1 MTSRKRSPHEFIFKE
16 ELGHGSYSTV
26 YKALDKRDLKK
37 TYAIKVCSKQHII
50 KESKVKY
57 VTIEK
62 NTLNLLARGNHP
74 GIVKLY
80 YTFHDEENLYFV
92 LDYAPGGELLTLLH
106 KMGTFNNTWANHFAA
121 QLVDT
126 LEFMHSQG
134 VIHRDLKPENVLLNK
149 DGILMITD
157 FGAAASPSSIEGKK
171 ETDVDDS
178 NGNGV
183 VTEDENGC
191 SSFVGTA
198 EYVSPELLLYN
209 KCSFGSDIW
218 ALGCMIYQFVQG
230 FPPFRG
236 ENELKTFE
244 KIVSL
249 DYTWNP
255 DKVSNIGNSNPQVVN
270 LVRKM
275 LTLDTT
281 QRASIADIKK
291 DPWFATINWNDKK
304 KIWRGIWQVQQQ
316 IKPNTTF
323 VSPSVMRSNMNH
335 QNILQNRQL
344 HVIDTPLRNIPVTKQ
359 KRKKP
364 AKEFSTTSSIVEWRK
379 KLGISSSNISPTN
392 NSTQS
397 ISNIVVDSTPIDNI
411 VTAPL
416 LPPQPVTGMPMNN
429 APMPINMGTVN
440 QTQIPHNAPNISGVT
455 TTPRDKVMRTRYDN
469 AIVTNGTP
477 NQNINGSNIHA
488 NGSTATSP
496 NKIKYT
502 GQNITVAPISAKTV
516 NMNSPH
522 TQEHQSPEKNSTTST
537 DDEFDFAEK
546 REQPIPEPNGIYD
559 TLSSPLKTETSED
572 IDTNKNGI
580 SKADILPQKDDQ
592 LHYEPLKIKPS
603 VGILKQD
610 FVYVKAISYDAAGPD
625 MAISSYKKI
634 NDGLITSLVSQHK
647 TAIRPTNIF
656 PQLLTLYK
664 DGSLAFKEIQT
675 NIRKGEKS
683 LNPMVNLGDT
693 NLSMYDFEFNELSRK
708 GFLILERYKYKLW
721 FISLP
726 SFSLLATFP
735 QELTKGLI
743 VNCNE
748 NWIDCFFRTRKLI
761 EDGIDITDKVENI
774 DLNSND
780 TEGVQKERLID
791 NREQVAKKNKDIP
804 KSKPPQ
810 APDEANA
817 SLKRHVPPRAI
828 EKPSLRS
835 QNIPDLGKTKKN
847 PRFKSPPVPPINTNV
862 KPKNV
867 TNLASPVMKRQS
879 ISGSPST
886 PTAPVPH
893 RTSLKN
899 VQRTPNNVSV
909 PSSPSYLSA
918 KQRVRPENMHISSS
932 RFEVIQSIKNNDQL
946 IDKNQAS
953 SGASAAFKNL
963 QKK

>member
-106 KMGTFNNTWANHFAA
+106 KMGTFNETWANHFAA

-157 FGAAASPSSIEGKK
+157 FGAAATPSN
-171 ETDVDDS
+171 
-178 NGNGV
+178 NGNKNDGKRNV
-183 VTEDENGC
+183 DINDTNTCDMNTEEENGC

-218 ALGCMIYQFVQG
+218 ALGCMIYQFFQG

-255 DKVSNIGNSNPQVVN
+255 DKSTNMGNINPQVVA

-275 LTLDTT
+275 LTIDTN
-281 QRASIADIKK
+281 QRASIPEIKK
-291 DPWFATINWNDKK
+291 DLWFGNVNWNDKK
-304 KIWRGIWQVQQQ
+304 KLWRGIWQVQQQ
-316 IKPNTTF
+316 VKPNTAY
-323 VSPSVMRSNMNH
+323 VSPSIMRTNMNH

-379 KLGISSSNISPTN
+379 KLGIASSNISPTN

-397 ISNIVVDSTPIDNI
+397 ISNIVVDATSVDNI
-411 VTAPL
+411 ANNKPTI
-416 LPPQPVTGMPMNN
+416 PPQVVNNIGAPITNPATQMNMAQMN
-429 APMPINMGTVN
+429 HMQPQHLHQITVD
-440 QTQIPHNAPNISGVT
+440 TSTVPRENIQGLGYENV
-455 TTPRDKVMRTRYDN
+455 
-469 AIVTNGTP
+469 NG
-477 NQNINGSNIHA
+477 NLNNLHRA
-488 NGSTATSP
+488 NGSTVMPPQNNFQGKRVLGAENSIAGSNHSIPPPVLEHGSP
-496 NKIKYT
+496 TK
-502 GQNITVAPISAKTV
+502 
-516 NMNSPH
+516 
-522 TQEHQSPEKNSTTST
+522 QSTPST
-537 DDEFDFAEK
+537 DDEFDFVNKPKSDEK
-546 REQPIPEPNGIYD
+546 HEPLENQTNQPSVGNSGDNDTTNG
-559 TLSSPLKTETSED
+559 SNGNEK
-572 IDTNKNGI
+572 IDNTNQI
-580 SKADILPQKDDQ
+580 R
-592 LHYEPLKIKPS
+592 YEPLKIKTS

-625 MAISSYKKI
+625 MSITSYKKI
-634 NDGLITSLVSQHK
+634 NDGLITSLVSQYK
-647 TAIRPTNIF
+647 TEIRPTNVF

-675 NIRKGEKS
+675 STRKGEKS

-735 QELTKGLI
+735 KELTKGLM

-761 EDGIDITDKVENI
+761 EDGVDITDKVAAVK
-774 DLNSND
+774 LND
-780 TEGVQKERLID
+780 AEL
-791 NREQVAKKNKDIP
+791 KKDKMPSAVTPAINGSKIAP
-804 KSKPPQ
+804 KSKVP
-810 APDEANA
+810 
-817 SLKRHVPPRAI
+817 HVPNELKESLS
-828 EKPSLRS
+828 EKPKRNVSPSGEKSILKPPLLPES
-835 QNIPDLGKTKKN
+835 SKSKKGAG
-847 PRFKSPPVPPINTNV
+847 
-862 KPKNV
+862 PKNQPLPALNTQAKIQNV
-867 TNLASPVMKRQS
+867 QNLPSPVFKRKS

-886 PTAPVPH
+886 PSTPTQRA
-893 RTSLKN
+893 SLKN
-899 VQRTPNNVSV
+899 IHRPPTNMSV
-909 PSSPSYLSA
+909 PSSPSFLSA
-918 KQRVRPENMHISSS
+918 KQRVRPDSNMHISSS
-932 RFEVIQSIKNNDQL
+932 RYEVIQSIKNNEQL